1 MEHAGIAILN
11 ARTALGM
18 SLSELARRAEVDQGY
33 LSRVERGEKSPT
45 DRWMRSV
52 TTALFAAMGEDGAA

>member
-1 MEHAGIAILN
+1 MEHAGVAIFN

-18 SLSELARRAEVDQGY
+18 SLSELARRAEVNQGY

-52 TTALFAAMGEDGAA
+52 TTALFAAMGEEKAS